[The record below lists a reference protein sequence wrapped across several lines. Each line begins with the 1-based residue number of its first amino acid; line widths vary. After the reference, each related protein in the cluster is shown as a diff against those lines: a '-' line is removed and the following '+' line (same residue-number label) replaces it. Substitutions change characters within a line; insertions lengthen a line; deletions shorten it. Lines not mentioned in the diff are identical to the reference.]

1 MPKNIR
7 VNDQQSRSLQLSW
20 TQPYAGNSAITN
32 YIIQY
37 KLVSGMVCFI
47 ILIIRLKSLQH
58 TFKKGKMLNIMDCI
72 YRKRNFPVVFLL
84 PTMHKDMKF
93 TLYCSWYVR

>member
-37 KLVSGMVCFI
+37 KLVSGTVCLCHMVRTNSYIVGLLINTAHHKLQFSWDIDELHHRSIFI
-47 ILIIRLKSLQH
+47 
-58 TFKKGKMLNIMDCI
+58 
-72 YRKRNFPVVFLL
+72 
-84 PTMHKDMKF
+84 
-93 TLYCSWYVR
+93 

>member
-37 KLVSGMVCFI
+37 KLVSGRVSFYPTDQHSLFETNH
-47 ILIIRLKSLQH
+47 LIVSNVQKQAVLK
-58 TFKKGKMLNIMDCI
+58 
-72 YRKRNFPVVFLL
+72 
-84 PTMHKDMKF
+84 HKNNP
-93 TLYCSWYVR
+93 L

>member
-37 KLVSGMVCFI
+37 KLVSGMVCLFHMV
-47 ILIIRLKSLQH
+47 RTGSYNVR
-58 TFKKGKMLNIMDCI
+58 TFVEHN
-72 YRKRNFPVVFLL
+72 
-84 PTMHKDMKF
+84 T
-93 TLYCSWYVR
+93 S

>member
-37 KLVSGMVCFI
+37 KLVSGMVCFRDI
-47 ILIIRLKSLQH
+47 I
-58 TFKKGKMLNIMDCI
+58 
-72 YRKRNFPVVFLL
+72 
-84 PTMHKDMKF
+84 
-93 TLYCSWYVR
+93 